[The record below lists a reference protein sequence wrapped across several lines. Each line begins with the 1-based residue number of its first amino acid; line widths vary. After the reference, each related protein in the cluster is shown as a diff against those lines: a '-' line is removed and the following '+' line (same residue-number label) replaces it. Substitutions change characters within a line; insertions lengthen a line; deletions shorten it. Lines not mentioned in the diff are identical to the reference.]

1 MPRLSGLCDPK
12 GHIHAMTPSK
22 QISTFTY
29 WLLATVLL
37 RGLED
42 TRSQVLFKKKNVNT
56 HITCFSPD
64 KNSFVTVT
72 ELQKLNSLPCFKQ
85 VNWIWSQTAETFHWP
100 WYRKRKL
107 KTSSGTWKKQK
118 FVLLNDRTD
127 NHHSF
132 RNKTTDWPLCHS
144 LNLSKSSWAVEKS
157 NWNSKWGNTNT
168 QNYQEVQVLLADN
181 NTTNLSDEEPKE
193 TYGWRGGPQVN

>member
-12 GHIHAMTPSK
+12 GHIHASK
-22 QISTFTY
+22 LAHLPTDF
-29 WLLATVLL
+29 WLLSSWEDWKIQEVKYCL
-37 RGLED
+37 R
-42 TRSQVLFKKKNVNT
+42 KKNVNT

-193 TYGWRGGPQVN
+193 TYGWMEGRATS